1 MATLVTGSTGFL
13 AHHLLPLLQGEI
25 YCLYRNKPPKW
36 GIPLKGDILQP
47 NLGLNN
53 PPKFDAVYHLA
64 ADTNLT
70 GKETYRTNV
79 DGTYNV
85 LSFMYDQGIKRLYY
99 VSTAYLEGRNI
110 YEISK
115 RRAENLV
122 HIFRKVHGFKVTIF
136 RPSIM
141 VGHSQTGEAF
151 GAKTFYEIVR
161 WIILVHRRAEALR
174 RAIERGLKLPPLEPV
189 FRIRGNP
196 KATLNLVPVDKV
208 AEAIANIKDT
218 GVYYLTNAYPP
229 TLEELAKWVGQVIFL
244 NIRFERNF
252 KPSTIERVFELAASP
267 YLGYLQ
273 GERKFPTSV
282 DGLTVDEEFIKKTTT
297 WLVMKGL
304 G

>member
-1 MATLVTGSTGFL
+1 
-13 AHHLLPLLQGEI
+13 
-25 YCLYRNKPPKW
+25 
-36 GIPLKGDILQP
+36 
-47 NLGLNN
+47 
-53 PPKFDAVYHLA
+53 
-64 ADTNLT
+64 
-70 GKETYRTNV
+70 
-79 DGTYNV
+79 
-85 LSFMYDQGIKRLYY
+85 
-99 VSTAYLEGRNI
+99 
-110 YEISK
+110 
-115 RRAENLV
+115 
-122 HIFRKVHGFKVTIF
+122 
-136 RPSIM
+136 
-141 VGHSQTGEAF
+141 
-151 GAKTFYEIVR
+151 VR

-218 GVYYLTNAYPP
+218 GVYYLTNPHPP

-244 NIRFERNF
+244 NIRFEPNF
-252 KPSTIERVFELAASP
+252 KPSTRERVFELAASP
-267 YLGYLQ
+267 YLAYLQ